1 MPVITCCTLSVQ
13 SGSCIKVWL
22 SNRNGYLSFI
32 KSAHLEYSAQLQKDK
47 KCKSLSPV
55 AVIAMHKNVDCQC
68 RVLTPSSCEIWSQTH
83 RLYHLKIAP
92 PTFCCRLKLG
102 WDRLER
108 NIQLWCSVAC
118 YWQGLLEIG
127 FLTSTCDLETW
138 STWQSNHPF
147 QYETTP
153 LCSGHILK
161 SVLQRWNLSMLS
173 LPATV

>member
-1 MPVITCCTLSVQ
+1 MDIYHLSNLHIWNIVLNCKKTKNAKACRWLL
-13 SGSCIKVWL
+13 SSRCIKTLIANAGSWHPALV
-22 SNRNGYLSFI
+22 
-32 KSAHLEYSAQLQKDK
+32 KSDLKH
-47 KCKSLSPV
+47 
-55 AVIAMHKNVDCQC
+55 IASTILKLH
-68 RVLTPSSCEIWSQTH
+68 H
-83 RLYHLKIAP
+83 RLFVVDKSWLAEK
-92 PTFCCRLKLG
+92 
-102 WDRLER
+102 RLEH
-108 NIQLWCSVAC
+108 NLQLWCTVAY